1 MEILHLPA
9 HLKHLEEATMIQ
21 LVLLLVVSHV
31 IFLVCFSQ
39 QHLLSYHACMQ
50 QVFFIIFVLLNYSCY
65 HVLVHEN
72 NNVQFF
78 SILLFLL
85 VAFIF
90 NLLTLLVSHFFI
102 TLSPHNRC
110 NLG

>member
-50 QVFFIIFVLLNYSCY
+50 QDF
-65 HVLVHEN
+65 
-72 NNVQFF
+72 
-78 SILLFLL
+78 LLFLFCLIILATMSWSTRTIMFNSL
-85 VAFIF
+85 VFYC
-90 NLLTLLVSHFFI
+90 FF
-102 TLSPHNRC
+102 
-110 NLG
+110 